1 MKISFTQIGIKLGTG
16 LAVGVIGLVGL
27 MGLVAQT
34 APTVQAQEI
43 TLKAVSSFAKDL
55 YFNQKFERFVKDV
68 NEQGKGLVQINLIG
82 GPEAMPAFEGG
93 NALKA
98 GVVDMINSTG
108 VFITNVVPESLAL
121 SFSPVPMK
129 DIRANGG
136 YELMNQIHR
145 EKGNMVW
152 LGRTTAGIQYH
163 VYTNKKPQQVAGR
176 ELLAGMKLR
185 SVPIYRAFFQ
195 SLGATP
201 LQVPPGEVYTALERG
216 VVDGYGWPSIGV
228 FDMGWQEKTKYR
240 IDPGFYSVEVSIFVN
255 QKTWDRM
262 TEAQRRFL
270 REQMQKVEEGA
281 AKEDR
286 SVAAREEAQLRAA
299 GIDII
304 ELDAADAAGFVAR
317 ANEYAWRTID
327 QTSPRHAAQLRR
339 LFSGQ

>member
-1 MKISFTQIGIKLGTG
+1 MKFFSTKMIMAFALGLSG
-16 LAVGVIGLVGL
+16 LAGLV
-27 MGLVAQT
+27 QT
-34 APTVQAQEI
+34 AQAQDKTAEI
-43 TLKAVSSFAKDL
+43 TLKAVSSFSKDL
-55 YFNQKFERFVKDV
+55 YFNQKFERFVRDV
-68 NEQGKGLVQINLIG
+68 NEEGKGLVQINLIG

-129 DIRANGG
+129 TIRTNGG

-163 VYTNKKPQQVAGR
+163 VYTNKKPQTDFGSAA
-176 ELLAGMKLR
+176 LAGMKLR

-228 FDMGWQEKTKYR
+228 FDMGWQEKTRYR
-240 IDPGFYSVEVSIFVN
+240 IDPGFYNVEVSIFVN

-262 TEAQRRFL
+262 SDAQRQFL
-270 REQMQKVEEGA
+270 REQMQKVEDRAAEEDRALA
-281 AKEDR
+281 AK
-286 SVAAREEAQLRAA
+286 EEAQLLAA
-299 GIDII
+299 GIEII
-304 ELDAADAAGFVAR
+304 PLPATEAADFVAR
-317 ANEYAWRTID
+317 ANEHAWRTID
-327 QTSPRHAAQLRR
+327 QTSPRYAPELRR

>member
-1 MKISFTQIGIKLGTG
+1 MKSIKQLIKAGKGLGFA
-16 LAVGVIGLVGL
+16 LATL
-27 MGLVAQT
+27 T
-34 APTVQAQEI
+34 AAANVHAQEI
-43 TLKAVSSFAKDL
+43 TLKAVSSFSKDL
-55 YFNQKFERFVKDV
+55 YFNQKFERFVQAV
-68 NEQGKGLVQINLIG
+68 NDEGKGLVQINLIG

-121 SFSPVPMK
+121 SFSSVSMQTL
-129 DIRANGG
+129 RANGG

-145 EKGNMVW
+145 DKGNMVW

-163 VYTNKKPQQVAGR
+163 VYTNKKPQGMSLR
-176 ELLAGMKLR
+176 GMKLR

-255 QKTWDRM
+255 RNTWDKM
-262 TEAQRRFL
+262 SDAQRQFL
-270 REQMQKVEEGA
+270 REQMQKVEDSAAEQDSAVA
-281 AKEDR
+281 AKEQ
-286 SVAAREEAQLRAA
+286 AQLLAA
-299 GIDII
+299 GIEII
-304 ELDAADAAGFVAR
+304 KLDDADAADFVAR
-317 ANEYAWRTID
+317 ANEHAWRTID
-327 QTSPRHAAQLRR
+327 QTSPKNAAQLRR
-339 LFSGQ
+339 FFSGQ

>member
-1 MKISFTQIGIKLGTG
+1 MNTSIFKFSLPRAVKNLGCS
-16 LAVGVIGLVGL
+16 LALCSL
-27 MGLVAQT
+27 ALA
-34 APTVQAQEI
+34 AQAQQI
-43 TLKAVSSFAKDL
+43 TLKAVSSFSKDL
-55 YFNQKFERFVKDV
+55 YFNQKFERFVKQV

-129 DIRANGG
+129 TIRANGG

-152 LGRTTAGIQYH
+152 LGRTTAGIRYH
-163 VYTNKKPQQVAGR
+163 VYTNKKPAPGN
-176 ELLAGMKLR
+176 LDAALAGMKLR

-216 VVDGYGWPSIGV
+216 VVD
-228 FDMGWQEKTKYR
+228 FT
-240 IDPGFYSVEVSIFVN
+240 
-255 QKTWDRM
+255 
-262 TEAQRRFL
+262 
-270 REQMQKVEEGA
+270 
-281 AKEDR
+281 
-286 SVAAREEAQLRAA
+286 
-299 GIDII
+299 
-304 ELDAADAAGFVAR
+304 
-317 ANEYAWRTID
+317 AWR
-327 QTSPRHAAQLRR
+327 
-339 LFSGQ
+339 

>member
-1 MKISFTQIGIKLGTG
+1 MSFSFAHTFKNLGCS
-16 LAVGVIGLVGL
+16 LALCA
-27 MGLVAQT
+27 VALT
-34 APTVQAQEI
+34 AQAQAITPKEI
-43 TLKAVSSFAKDL
+43 TLKAVSSFSKDL
-55 YFNQKFERFVKDV
+55 YFNQKFERFVKAV

-129 DIRANGG
+129 TIRANGG

-152 LGRTTAGIQYH
+152 LGRTTAGIKYH
-163 VYTNKKPQQVAGR
+163 VYTNKKPASTNLDTALG
-176 ELLAGMKLR
+176 GMKLR

-228 FDMGWQEKTKYR
+228 FDMGWQEKTRYR

-255 QKTWDRM
+255 RNTWDKM
-262 TEAQRRFL
+262 SDAQRQFL
-270 REQMQKVEEGA
+270 REQMQKVEDA
-281 AKEDR
+281 AASEDR
-286 SVAAREEAQLRAA
+286 ALAVKEEAQLRAA
-299 GIDII
+299 GIEII
-304 ELDAADAAGFVAR
+304 KLDDVDAAAFVAR
-317 ANEYAWRTID
+317 ANEHAWKTIE
-327 QTSPRHAAQLRR
+327 QTSPKYGKQLRG